1 MKSITYAEKSW
12 LLGDA
17 AADAVVEYAVLLAK
31 TNSADSVD
39 LQALSADGAPHL
51 LTLVIGPATMMTA
64 ASEASVAD
72 EPDNEEA
79 VAIIHERM
87 RVITHPPISLP
98 AGDVTG
104 EVSWEDLA

>member
-17 AADAVVEYAVLLAK
+17 AADIVVEYAVLLAR

-39 LQALSADGAPHL
+39 VNALSPSGESHR
-51 LTLVIGPATMMTA
+51 LTLVIGPATMMTS
-64 ASEASVAD
+64 ASEENAGE
-72 EPDNEEA
+72 EPDNEDA
-79 VAIIHERM
+79 VAVIRERI
-87 RVITHPPISLP
+87 RVITDPPISLP
-98 AGDVTG
+98 AGDATG